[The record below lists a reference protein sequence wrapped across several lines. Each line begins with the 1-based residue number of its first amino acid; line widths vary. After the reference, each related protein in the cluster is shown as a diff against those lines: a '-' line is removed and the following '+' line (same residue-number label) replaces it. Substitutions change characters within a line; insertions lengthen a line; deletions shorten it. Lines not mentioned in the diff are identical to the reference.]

1 MSVLGVGGERETGQD
16 VRTGN
21 GNLNLKKRYKDFI
34 EFEILKLIK
43 KIVCLKLNRI

>member
-21 GNLNLKKRYKDFI
+21 GKMLKKITF
-34 EFEILKLIK
+34 FENSIS
-43 KIVCLKLNRI
+43 